1 MAEPGIAVVEGAFAP
16 LGEVLPPAPADMVT
30 APLQRRRCWWWERR
44 VGRLGTKKAVASRG
58 RSRRAERRR
67 GILACIVGGAGIGA
81 GARVFLPV

>member
-1 MAEPGIAVVEGAFAP
+1 M
-16 LGEVLPPAPADMVT
+16 
-30 APLQRRRCWWWERR
+30 
-44 VGRLGTKKAVASRG
+44 GTKKAVASRG